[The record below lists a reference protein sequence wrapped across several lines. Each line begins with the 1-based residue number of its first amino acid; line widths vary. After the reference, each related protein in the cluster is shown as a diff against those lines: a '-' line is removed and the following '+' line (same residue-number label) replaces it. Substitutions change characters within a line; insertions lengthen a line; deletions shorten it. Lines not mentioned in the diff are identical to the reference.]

1 MVILTTNRHL
11 NVRGLVF
18 SLAVLPFCWG
28 RILFKQRGLLKEFI
42 VRDIKAKFVGSF
54 AGFLWAFINPLAQ
67 IFIYTFVFSFI
78 FQMKLSRLEIGTDN
92 FVIYLLSGL
101 FPWIAFSEGL
111 SRATGGLLE
120 NSNLITKVVFAV
132 ELVPTTYVSSAYI
145 LNGLGYMLVLVGL
158 ALKGLAGWAWMWI
171 PIVTG
176 LLWLFTLGL
185 AAFLSAL
192 CVFLRDTQQILG
204 IVIFM
209 WFYLTP
215 ILYPLSMVPASFQ
228 NYLKINPLF
237 SFIEIYHQIILRHIM
252 DWELLF
258 IAILWTILSI
268 SLGFFFF
275 NRLKPSFA
283 DVL

>member
-1 MVILTTNRHL
+1 MNIKSWLKDIAYTPATWAKIIITHR
-11 NVRGLVF
+11 
-18 SLAVLPFCWG
+18 A
-28 RILFKQRGLLKEFI
+28 LLKEFI
-42 VRDIKAKFVGSF
+42 SKDLRGRYAGSA
-54 AGFLWAFINPLAQ
+54 AGLSWAIITPLSQ
-67 IFIYTFVFSFI
+67 IAIYTFLFTLVFRV
-78 FQMKLSRLEIGTDN
+78 KLSMLDLGTES
-92 FVIYLLSGL
+92 FVVYLLTGL
-101 FPWIAFSEGL
+101 FPWLAFSEGL
-111 SRATGGLLE
+111 VRATGGLLE

-132 ELVPTTYVSSAYI
+132 ELLPVTYVSSAYI
-145 LNGLGYMLVLVGL
+145 LNGLGFILVLAGF

-171 PIVTG
+171 PIVTC

-192 CVFLRDTQQILG
+192 CIFLRDTQQILG

-215 ILYPLSMVPASFQ
+215 ILYPLSMVPASFH

-252 DWELLF
+252 NWELLF
-258 IAILWTILSI
+258 MATLWTILSML
-268 SLGFFFF
+268 LGFFFF